1 MKIPEMMNRDELSR
15 TLWGFRYEFMVAG
28 IFSMVANLLML
39 TPTIY
44 MLQVYDRVMLSQST
58 GTLIAVSL
66 ITLFFFGVLT
76 FAEWSRS
83 KLLVSSGVRLDE
95 LLSKRLFHA
104 SYEAYL
110 NPEVSNPSRSFN
122 DLTEVRQFLTGNG
135 IFAFFDAPWAPI
147 YIGVLFMLHPWLGV
161 MAIFFG
167 LVQAVLAWWGSQATK
182 PAQAEAS
189 KSQQDVGGYL
199 QSKFR
204 NAEVIES
211 MGMVSHLYRR
221 WSERNAKAMGSALNA
236 QAVAGRVVAWS
247 KFVRYTQQSLA
258 LGGGALLVIRGELS
272 PGAMIAANVLT
283 TRALAPIDLMV
294 GTWTGFLSAKEA
306 YVRLRDLLQAHP
318 LRNKE
323 PMGVVPKGDVALKD
337 VVASAPG
344 RKEPILKGV
353 SAIMPAG
360 TVTVVLGA
368 SGSGKSTLARVLLGI
383 WPHTGGEVL
392 LDGQPIL
399 NWDRMELGPHI
410 GYLPQD
416 IELFDGTIA
425 ENIARAGQV
434 VSEKVIAAAEASGL
448 HQMILRFPKGYDTP
462 MGEAGGLLSG
472 GQRQRI
478 GLARALYGEP
488 ALVVLDE
495 PNANLDDEGEN
506 ALVRAVQGLKA
517 KGKTVVLISHRPG
530 IVGVADRLLIL
541 HQGTVQASGPRD
553 GVLAALQQQREAAQA
568 AQTAQVAPP
577 AAPAAASE
585 PATPPAPS
593 ADGNPSSNS

>member
-1 MKIPEMMNRDELSR
+1 MKTPEIFNRNELSR
-15 TLWGFRYEFMVAG
+15 ILWKFRYEFVVAG
-28 IFSMVANLLML
+28 VFSMIANLLML

-44 MLQVYDRVMLSQST
+44 MLQVYDRVMLSQSM
-58 GTLIAVSL
+58 GTLMAVSL

-83 KLLVSSGVRLDE
+83 KLLVSSGVRMDE

-104 SYEAYL
+104 SYDAYL
-110 NPEVSNPSRSFN
+110 NPAVKNPSRAFN

-147 YIGVLFMLHPWLGV
+147 YIAVLFMLHPWLGV
-161 MAIFFG
+161 MAIGFAA
-167 LVQAVLAWWGSQATK
+167 VQASLAWWGSNASK
-182 PAQAEAS
+182 PAQAVAS
-189 KSQQDVGGYL
+189 KSQQDAGSYL

-211 MGMVSHLYRR
+211 MGMLSHLYRR
-221 WSERNAKAMGSALNA
+221 WAEQNTRAMGHALNA
-236 QAVAGRVVAWS
+236 QEVSGRVVAWS
-247 KFVRYTQQSLA
+247 KFIRYTQQSLA
-258 LGGGALLVIRGELS
+258 LGGGALLVIQGELS
-272 PGAMIAANVLT
+272 PGAMIAANVLM

-294 GTWTGFLSAKEA
+294 GTWPGFLSAKEA
-306 YVRLRDLLQAHP
+306 FVRLRDLLEAHP
-318 LRNKE
+318 LRVKNE
-323 PMGVVPKGDVALKD
+323 LSIVPKGDVVLKE

-344 RKEPILKGV
+344 RKEPILKGI
-353 SAIMPAG
+353 SALMPAG

-383 WPHTGGEVL
+383 WPHEKGDVL
-392 LDGQPIL
+392 LDGEPIL
-399 NWDRMELGPHI
+399 KWDRMGLGPHI

-462 MGEAGGLLSG
+462 MGEAGSLLSG

-495 PNANLDDEGEN
+495 PNANLDDEGEA
-506 ALVRAVQGLKA
+506 ALVRAVQVMKS

-553 GVLAALQQQREAAQA
+553 GVLAALQKQREEIAQA
-568 AQTAQVAPP
+568 SQIAQANTEANKP
-577 AAPAAASE
+577 SDG
-585 PATPPAPS
+585 TP
-593 ADGNPSSNS
+593 SNS